1 MKELPAS
8 KEGITEMIFC
18 AMRYETVHILRK
30 TGTIQ
35 MPTPPQTWSFTAI
48 PDVIEAKEKAIA
60 EMEKIFERKFTQYCD
75 PEIPLQMLM
84 IYMAKSVLL
93 TMRIMAHHPRQYP
106 DRGA

>member
-18 AMRYETVHILRK
+18 SMRYETVSLLRK
-30 TGTIQ
+30 AGTIKN
-35 MPTPPQTWSFTAI
+35 PCAGTWSFTAI

-60 EMEKIFERKFTQYCD
+60 ELEKTFERKFTRYCD
-75 PEIPLQMLM
+75 PEIPLQLL
-84 IYMAKSVLL
+84 IIHMAKSVVL
-93 TMRIMAHHPRQYP
+93 TMKIMAHHPRQYP